1 VTTGANVQ
9 EEIVELPVSL
19 QRLEDV
25 DRAMVQ
31 LFRDRLN
38 VAVTDDGGTR
48 PFSVIMATGE
58 RWAMVRDRKVPRDDN
73 GALILPVITVRR
85 TAIDRRVPPSQA
97 VVANES
103 PHITVVKEINRK
115 TPLLRNSVENRSFPL
130 NNQQQVA
137 PIFDVRTI
145 PHPDPIRVVYDVK
158 IWTQYQTHMN
168 IILEKIFNNFDY
180 GDTFKLQM
188 ADGFY
193 CVANLDPNVSASDNF
208 EEFTDDER
216 IIRYTMTY
224 TANVSLVLN
233 PDSDTTYTHADIGGT
248 GKSVKRVLQ
257 TPAQIKFAV
266 KEGVVSEA
274 ALIEILDGLNV
285 NPRLKARL
293 LNTPR

>member
-1 VTTGANVQ
+1 MTKSSNVQ
-9 EEIVELPVSL
+9 EEIVEFPVSL
-19 QRLEDV
+19 QRLEGV
-25 DRAMVQ
+25 DRAMVE
-31 LFRDRLN
+31 LFRERLN
-38 VAVTDDGGTR
+38 VLISDDGGTR
-48 PFSVIMATGE
+48 DFTVIMATGE
-58 RWAMVRDRKVPRDDN
+58 RWAMVRDRKVPRDAN
-73 GALILPVITVRR
+73 GALILPIITVRR

-103 PHITVVKEINRK
+103 PHITVVRRINRK
-115 TPLLRNSVENRSFPL
+115 TALLRNSVENRPFPR

-137 PIFDVRTI
+137 PIYDIQTI

-168 IILEKIFNNFDY
+168 IILEKVFNNFDY
-180 GDTFKLQM
+180 GDTFKLNM

-193 CVANLDPNVSASDNF
+193 CVAQLDPNIASQDNF

-248 GKSVKRVLQ
+248 GKSVKRILQ

-266 KEGVVSEA
+266 KEGVASEA
-274 ALIEILDGLNV
+274 EIVEILEGLNV
-285 NPRLKARL
+285 NSRLKARL

>member
-1 VTTGANVQ
+1 MTKSSNVQ
-9 EEIVELPVSL
+9 EEIVEFPVSL

-25 DRAMVQ
+25 DRAMVE
-31 LFRDRLN
+31 LFRERLN
-38 VAVTDDGGTR
+38 VLISDDGGTR
-48 PFSVIMATGE
+48 DFTVIMATGE
-58 RWAMVRDRKVPRDDN
+58 RWAMVRDRKVPRDAN
-73 GALILPVITVRR
+73 GALILPIITVRR

-103 PHITVVKEINRK
+103 PHITVVRRINRK
-115 TPLLRNSVENRSFPL
+115 TALLRNSVENRPFPR

-137 PIFDVRTI
+137 PIYDIQTI

-168 IILEKIFNNFDY
+168 IILEKVFNNFDY
-180 GDTFKLQM
+180 GDTFKLNM

-193 CVANLDPNVSASDNF
+193 CVAQLDPNIASQDNF

-248 GKSVKRVLQ
+248 GKSVKRILQ

-266 KEGVVSEA
+266 KEGVASEA
-274 ALIEILDGLNV
+274 EIVEILEGLNV
-285 NPRLKARL
+285 NSRLKARL